1 MTKEEAKE
9 LLFKWFQPT
18 TEPKERERAIIALNM
33 AIRAIDIME
42 EDIEE

>member
-18 TEPKERERAIIALNM
+18 TEPEERERAIIALNM
-33 AIRAIDIME
+33 AIRAIDMME
-42 EDIEE
+42 VSDDI